1 MTVLVTGLVRRI
13 FNETGL
19 FHLSAFCNRLCDHC
33 FGNRIGQNVFIR
45 MSSGRRIS
53 RKMAARSVY
62 LSTGEQSLRGPLPT
76 AADTEPMRSLR
87 VRDRLSIRKASLP
100 RLYVRGLSVPAVS
113 VSQAPAQKALPKSPA
128 GLAPTHSPLRM
139 MI

>member
-1 MTVLVTGLVRRI
+1 MALPVSGLVRRM

-19 FHLSAFCNRLCDHC
+19 LHLSARRNRLCDHC
-33 FGNRIGQNVFIR
+33 YGNRIGQNVFIW

-53 RKMAARSVY
+53 REVPVRSVY
-62 LSTGEQSLRGPLPT
+62 LSTGGQSLRSPMPT

-100 RLYVRGLSVPAVS
+100 RLCVRGLSVPAVP
-113 VSQAPAQKALPKSPA
+113 VSQAPAQKALR
-128 GLAPTHSPLRM
+128 PLRLPTPR
-139 MI
+139 